1 MTNSPTIGMKQS
13 SAPATMPGSD
23 SGTVTSQNAF
33 HRGQPRSAAA
43 SSSVSS
49 IFSRLA

>member
-13 SAPATMPGSD
+13 SAPATTPGSD

-33 HRGQPRSAAA
+33 QRGQPRSAAA